1 MSWHSNGLFTAET
14 QRSNPTAKKS
24 ECLAQRRKARK
35 ENTFKTWRSW
45 RLGGRII
52 LSALSA
58 SVVNYR
64 INHKRSETMKTFLM
78 SIVIAAALLFMSL
91 ADFRP
96 ESLLRLGFVRNAE
109 AIIGMPRT
117 PLSVA
122 GVARRSMYREA
133 AVVST
138 VAVTSAA
145 AANAAA
151 ANMAYANAA
160 AAQAAAANTAA
171 AQAAA
176 ANAAAAAAAAQ
187 QAAAGLPIGT
197 MVPSLPPGCTST
209 VIGGVN
215 YFQCGAVY
223 YRAGFQGNNIVYIVS
238 AP

>member
-1 MSWHSNGLFTAET
+1 
-14 QRSNPTAKKS
+14 
-24 ECLAQRRKARK
+24 
-35 ENTFKTWRSW
+35 
-45 RLGGRII
+45 
-52 LSALSA
+52 
-58 SVVNYR
+58 
-64 INHKRSETMKTFLM
+64 MKTFLM
-78 SIVIAAALLFMSL
+78 PIVLTAALVFMSV
-91 ADFRP
+91 AEFQP
-96 ESLLRLGFVRNAE
+96 NSPLRLRFVKNAE

-117 PLSVA
+117 PVSVA

-215 YFQCGAVY
+215 YFQCGGVY
-223 YRAGFQGNNIVYIVS
+223 YRAGFQGNSVVYIVS
-238 AP
+238 VP